1 MQKSIFKV
9 TQLCVRESMC
19 VLRVYV
25 FTCVWVH
32 VYKCVSKHKCE
43 GPRLTL
49 GIFLNH
55 SPPYSLRQDLAT
67 EPRGL

>member
-25 FTCVWVH
+25 FTCVYTSQVDKGCFPLYLMKDFL
-32 VYKCVSKHKCE
+32 VKPEAVVS
-43 GPRLTL
+43 GRLP
-49 GIFLNH
+49 G
-55 SPPYSLRQDLAT
+55 
-67 EPRGL
+67 